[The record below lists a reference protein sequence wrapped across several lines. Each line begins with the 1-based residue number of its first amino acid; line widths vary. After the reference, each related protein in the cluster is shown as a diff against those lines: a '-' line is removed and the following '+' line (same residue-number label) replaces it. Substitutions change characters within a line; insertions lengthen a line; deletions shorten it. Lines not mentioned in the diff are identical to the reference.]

1 MKRTFIHIVTLAGLL
16 AGGGIA
22 VAEETNSI
30 TATNSAPALDYKS
43 FQIISQRNIFN
54 PGRSGRKPAASKT
67 AKPPKV
73 DSFTLVG
80 TMSYEKGR
88 FAFFDGSGAEYRK
101 TLKPADT
108 IAGYKIAEIAADYV
122 KLGAVSNQTIRLPV
136 GSQMKR
142 EEGGF
147 WVLAGRVEPSISSSN
162 AAASGDKATEAA
174 PGGIE
179 TDAMRTAKRMML
191 KRLSEK

>member
-16 AGGGIA
+16 AVGGIA
-22 VAEETNSI
+22 LAQETNSI
-30 TATNSAPALDYKS
+30 NAAPALDYKS

-54 PGRSGRKPAASKT
+54 PGRSGRKAQTSKT
-67 AKPPKV
+67 AKPPRV
-73 DSFTLVG
+73 DYFTLVG

-88 FAFFDGSGAEYRK
+88 FAFFDGSGSEYRK

-122 KLGAVSNQTIRLPV
+122 KLGAVSNQTIRLTV
-136 GSQMKR
+136 GTQMKR
-142 EEGGF
+142 EEGGL
-147 WVLAGRVEPSISSSN
+147 WVLAGRAEPSAASSSA
-162 AAASGDKATEAA
+162 AAASENATGAA
-174 PGGIE
+174 PGGGE
-179 TDAMRTAKRMML
+179 SDAMKRLML